1 MKNIKFFICP
11 STKNVTDAVIRFCE
25 ENDTPIALIPTRRQ
39 VEWNGGYANN
49 WTTEA
54 FCNYAKKL
62 PLERDH
68 AGPSQGHKE
77 DDGYVSLSHDCNYF
91 DLIHIDPW
99 KKYPEY
105 EAGLRWTAEM
115 IKFCHNLNP
124 NVEYEVGTEE
134 GIRPFEVTETELLIK
149 DLRLILGERIFDKV
163 KYVVV
168 QSGALV
174 KENQNLG
181 HHDSKKLK
189 QAITVAKENNLLTK
203 EHNGD
208 YLGPDLIKEKMDIG
222 LDSINIGPEI
232 SLIETKTYLDAI
244 ENESSSIFKTFWE
257 LCYNSFRWKRWVDD
271 GFDPLTN
278 RRKVIEIC
286 GHYVLSDPSF
296 VNKVKNN
303 FPKIDEQIQINITSQ
318 LKSLYHGR

>member
-1 MKNIKFFICP
+1 M
-11 STKNVTDAVIRFCE
+11 
-25 ENDTPIALIPTRRQ
+25 ALIPTRRQ

-54 FCNYAKKL
+54 FYNYTKGFS
-62 PLERDH
+62 LERDH

-91 DLIHIDPW
+91 NLIHIDPW

-105 EAGLRWTAEM
+105 ETGLEWTVDM
-115 IKFCHNLNP
+115 IKFCHDRNP
-124 NVEYEVGTEE
+124 DIEYEVGTEE
-134 GIRPFEVTETELLIK
+134 GIRPFEADEVELLIK
-149 DLRLILGERIFDKV
+149 DLRLRLGKLPFNKI

-168 QSGALV
+168 QSGSLI

-181 HHDSKKLK
+181 QHDSQKLK
-189 QAITVAKENNLLTK
+189 EIITIAKRNDLLTK

-232 SLIETKTYLDAI
+232 SLIETKTYLEAI
-244 ENESSSIFKTFWE
+244 GNESSSIFETFWE

-271 GFDPLTN
+271 SFNPLTN
-278 RRKVIEIC
+278 RRKLIEIC
-286 GHYVLSDPSF
+286 GHYVLSDPTF
-296 VNKVKNN
+296 VNKIKNS
-303 FPKIDEQIQINITSQ
+303 FPKIDERIQTNIINQ
-318 LKSLYHGR
+318 FKKLHHGR